1 MHQILSFWK
10 RILLQQPEVLNSEF
24 THGGWGNIRK
34 NSEKLENRILCKQ
47 KTTKIGSI
55 LVEGSTSL
63 GLFVTTLKL
72 KENYLRGTHTE
83 LIYRETFLSIP
94 SMQIYVQSLLS
105 LLWRIN

>member
-47 KTTKIGSI
+47 KTTENWIHPSGGEYLTRSFCNDVK
-55 LVEGSTSL
+55 VERE
-63 GLFVTTLKL
+63 LFTGNAHRANL
-72 KENYLRGTHTE
+72 
-83 LIYRETFLSIP
+83 
-94 SMQIYVQSLLS
+94 
-105 LLWRIN
+105 